1 MRTILKLVS
10 LVGLVLTVLPAF
22 LVMAGSIRWE
32 SHALLMFVGMVAWF
46 SSAPFWMKKRT
57 G

>member
-1 MRTILKLVS
+1 MKTVLKLVS
-10 LVGLVLTVLPAF
+10 LAGLILTVLPAF

-32 SHALLMFVGMVAWF
+32 THALLLLLGMVAWF
-46 SSAPFWMKKRT
+46 SSAPFWMKKT